1 VDGHG
6 ESTLRKLFQAV
17 FPAGAGEFVASLSP
31 DVYSKDLPALTRL
44 PGLIEI
50 EMVLLNGYV
59 EYEIIASALGCS
71 ASYLEELDPNSFSEI
86 CAQGMTLYK
95 PKVIWQAATNE
106 TGQEDQ
112 NKKGM

>member
-1 VDGHG
+1 MDGHG

-59 EYEIIASALGCS
+59 ELVSWACEY
-71 ASYLEELDPNSFSEI
+71 
-86 CAQGMTLYK
+86 AQL
-95 PKVIWQAATNE
+95 TNIE
-106 TGQEDQ
+106 SMQI
-112 NKKGM
+112 